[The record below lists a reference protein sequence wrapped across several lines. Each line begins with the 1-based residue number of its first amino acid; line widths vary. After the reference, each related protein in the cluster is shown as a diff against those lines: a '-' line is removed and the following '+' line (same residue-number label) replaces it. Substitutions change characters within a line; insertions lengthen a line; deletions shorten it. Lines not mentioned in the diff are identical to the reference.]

1 MNIWRHTTRAILGLI
16 CVIAAAILV
25 WDFPHLVG
33 GRPGSSADL
42 VRRILGV
49 AGVSGILWFAG
60 MLLFMAG
67 WRECSERRRN
77 GRAL

>member
-1 MNIWRHTTRAILGLI
+1 MNICRHATRTILGLI

-25 WDFPHLVG
+25 WAFPHLVD
-33 GRPGSSADL
+33 GRPGNSADL
-42 VRRILGV
+42 VRRIFGV

-60 MLLFMAG
+60 MSLFMAD
-67 WRECSERRRN
+67 WREWSERRRN